1 MKFWEKLILI
11 IFSVVVLCMSIIM
24 IVYKIGIIGSTE
36 IKSLYDFLVS
46 GQVGLIVLIINLVLI
61 ALAVKNIFFS
71 TQVNNE
77 RTDGILL
84 ENDHGKLLITKN
96 TLENLVNS
104 VTRDIAGA
112 ESASSKII
120 LDKDNNLIVL
130 VTMVISQDINIK
142 YIINKLQSTIKDAVK
157 QTVDLDVKEVNVKV
171 KNIAIKSNEQ
181 KALASKSEAKENKTH
196 SEFTKSTT
204 SIANEIAVDE
214 PKMVEIKEN
223 IDGGKNE

>member
-84 ENDHGKLLITKN
+84 ENESEMNLERNRRIDIRFVIGK
-96 TLENLVNS
+96 
-104 VTRDIAGA
+104 
-112 ESASSKII
+112 
-120 LDKDNNLIVL
+120 
-130 VTMVISQDINIK
+130 
-142 YIINKLQSTIKDAVK
+142 
-157 QTVDLDVKEVNVKV
+157 
-171 KNIAIKSNEQ
+171 
-181 KALASKSEAKENKTH
+181 
-196 SEFTKSTT
+196 
-204 SIANEIAVDE
+204 
-214 PKMVEIKEN
+214 PEIK
-223 IDGGKNE
+223 IFDSIGDA